1 MLEMYGLMSSQW
13 SILGD
18 DHFGFSVRRQRA
30 SVCVVSVGLR
40 RQLVASHFRRVCGW
54 VGGWV
59 GLVWVCEFARGCVF
73 IHLKHRRASPLTTGS
88 PFRPDL

>member
-1 MLEMYGLMSSQW
+1 MVHARPIHHGDETRVLEMYVLMSSQW

-40 RQLVASHFRRVCGW
+40 RQLVASHFRRV
-54 VGGWV
+54 
-59 GLVWVCEFARGCVF
+59 
-73 IHLKHRRASPLTTGS
+73 
-88 PFRPDL
+88 